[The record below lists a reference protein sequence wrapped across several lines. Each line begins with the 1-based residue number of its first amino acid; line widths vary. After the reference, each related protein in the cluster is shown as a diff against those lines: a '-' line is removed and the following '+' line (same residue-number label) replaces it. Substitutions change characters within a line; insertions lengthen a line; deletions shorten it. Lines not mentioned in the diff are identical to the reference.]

1 MKKRKIEKK
10 NIKFIVIGLIT
21 GCIIAG
27 CGVYAATYINAEN
40 VSYTNTTSGLSATNV
55 QDALDEAYSKSDVRN
70 KGNFISMY
78 KYNASTCVTGEE
90 STCVATKCYANYYAP
105 SCSVGDIV
113 KYKVNDTD
121 IVTFHVISDMGTT
134 LRMQAQKNTVYSS
147 NWISESDYSEENTDS
162 TSCSSATACADEGP
176 VTVLEALESATAGW
190 TNVNDLTYALGT
202 TVFKTNAFTGCSS
215 YSSCNTTPYKLS
227 SRTAKARMI
236 TQQEVASLGCTTTN
250 QSCPIWMHNYLA
262 RSASYGGTKNDTN
275 VGPDGGGNY
284 GYWTLSAST
293 ASDSVAWVVMD
304 FGKVNSLWV
313 SYYYGSRAV
322 VEVHKQGYG
331 NNA

>member
-10 NIKFIVIGLIT
+10 NIKFIIIGLIT

-105 SCSVGDIV
+105 TCSRGDIV

-121 IVTFHVISDMGTT
+121 IVTFHVIADSGTT
-134 LRMQAQKNTVYSS
+134 LTMQAQKNTVSNVPWLTEADSS
-147 NWISESDYSEENTDS
+147 DGVASV
-162 TSCSSATACADEGP
+162 DEGP
-176 VTVLEALESATAGW
+176 LTAVAAVEHATNGW
-190 TNVNDLTYALGT
+190 TNVNDMTYTMGD
-202 TVFKTNAFTGCSS
+202 S
-215 YSSCNTTPYKLS
+215 YNYTYCTSYDSCKSNQYTWSK
-227 SRTAKARMI
+227 RTAKARLI
-236 TQQEVASLGCTTTN
+236 KVQEAASLGCTNATG
-250 QSCPIWMHNYLA
+250 SCPIWMFNYLYGA
-262 RSASYGGTKNDTN
+262 TSYGATINDSSKSN
-275 VGPDGGGNY
+275 LYGDYIY
-284 GYWTLSAST
+284 GYWTMNAYSTST
-293 ASDSVAWVVMD
+293 ASTPAAYRI
-304 FGKVNSLWV
+304 G
-313 SYYYGSRAV
+313 YYGGFTSYAAGQIWIETNFAARAV